1 MPCPAMRLSHRNVE
15 HVPVSGQSDS
25 PRQTTFYD
33 TCLCCL
39 LIAVFVSNT
48 RKPGFDI
55 QPLIRAGTST
65 LVNLFVANL
74 MSCDIWNKDIASSH
88 VYSRSKIAFI
98 VSYTFFHGLW
108 FATPSNLR
116 RQYRRF
122 PHHDFSTLTYS
133 LRLRGVQNC
142 AKYWEI

>member
-1 MPCPAMRLSHRNVE
+1 MSCDVIVSQERGTSPRASPVRLSETDNVLQ
-15 HVPVSGQSDS
+15 HLPMLSTNG
-25 PRQTTFYD
+25 R
-33 TCLCCL
+33 LCSSL
-39 LIAVFVSNT
+39 T
-48 RKPGFDI
+48 RKPGFNM

-65 LVNLFVANL
+65 LVNLFVAKL